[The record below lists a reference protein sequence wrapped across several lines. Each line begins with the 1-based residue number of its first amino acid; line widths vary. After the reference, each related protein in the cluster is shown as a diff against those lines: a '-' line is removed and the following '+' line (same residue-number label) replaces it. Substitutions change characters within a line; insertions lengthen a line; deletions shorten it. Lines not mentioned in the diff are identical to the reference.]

1 MGNINSAL
9 LFDEAHH
16 LTDEGIAL
24 YVDALKL
31 GRTDALPA
39 PIREHVQECLA
50 CKQEITGLFALVAR
64 SDDAL
69 DGAHPVFGQPAPRG
83 RDRRMIY
90 RMAAGIA
97 VFLGLGALTW
107 SLLPHA
113 PDGVNVRQ
121 PLATSERIDTTADV
135 GVRDLPQRAAPSS
148 SLLAAR
154 FEPSPDLEELVN
166 DGTRSGETVVHQPAN
181 GAVLHADIR
190 FSWATR
196 VQPPFTLTVLDNRR
210 HTVHTAQS
218 SADTHGLGQRLQ
230 PGLYYWKLSAEGD
243 LLHVGKFIV
252 R

>member
-1 MGNINSAL
+1 MGTIDSSL

-31 GRTDALPA
+31 GRTAALPA

-50 CKQEITGLFALVAR
+50 CKQEVTGLFAL
-64 SDDAL
+64 DAEIDHAM
-69 DGAHPVFGQPAPRG
+69 DGTPPVHGQPAPRV

-90 RMAAGIA
+90 RMAAGFAI
-97 VFLGLGALTW
+97 FIGLGALTW
-107 SLLPHA
+107 SLLPHR
-113 PDGVNVRQ
+113 PDGIHVQ
-121 PLATSERIDTTADV
+121 PSVATTERADTTTGPEAR
-135 GVRDLPQRAAPSS
+135 GIPPHTTHPSA
-148 SLLAAR
+148 LLAAR
-154 FEPSPDLEELVN
+154 LEPSPDLEELVN
-166 DGTRSGETVVHQPAN
+166 DGTRSGETVVHGPAN
-181 GAVLHADIR
+181 GAVVHDGIR
-190 FSWATR
+190 FSWTTHTR
-196 VQPPFTLTVLDNRR
+196 PPFTLTVLDNRR

-218 SADTHGLGQRLQ
+218 TTASLTLAQQLK